1 MNINKDDQHSQ
12 CLHTIQ
18 TNIEV
23 MKSDISSIKEMV
35 EKNIESDAENLKKHG
50 EQIANLKEEVAEMR
64 GKSMGSN
71 NLGQII
77 LSVAIVIVTL
87 LTIFFK

>member
-1 MNINKDDQHSQ
+1 MNITKSDQDSQ

-35 EKNIESDAENLKKHG
+35 EKNIESDAEHLKKHG
-50 EQIANLKEEVAEMR
+50 EQIADLKEEIAEMR

>member
-1 MNINKDDQHSQ
+1 MNIPKDDQNSQ

-35 EKNIESDAENLKKHG
+35 EKNILSDAENLKKHG
-50 EQIANLKEEVAEMR
+50 EQIANLTEEVAEMR